1 MCSVEGATD
10 HHMRQLA
17 KRRRRGDLYT
27 AQEGNFK
34 ETEQG
39 RQRSFC
45 RSSCCSSCSCSSSYP
60 AASAGP
66 APIDPFFHVHD
77 AVRRHLSQ
85 LLYRD
90 EAANGDWSARI
101 ARLESACQD
110 RDQGGLKSEA
120 RETNNVT
127 ITINVCIRASIS
139 IRTNIS
145 TASAP
150 APAPDST
157 PTSASA
163 SVSASASHQHRH
175 QHKHQHQHQQQQQ
188 QQPHP

>member
-39 RQRSFC
+39 R
-45 RSSCCSSCSCSSSYP
+45 
-60 AASAGP
+60 SAGP
-66 APIDPFFHVHD
+66 APIDPFFHVDD

-110 RDQGGLKSEA
+110 RDQGGLKCIGLKTKENHHHRRRRHHHHRRRHHHHHHCHHHCHWGSH
-120 RETNNVT
+120 RRKSPRHHLS
-127 ITINVCIRASIS
+127 VCRG
-139 IRTNIS
+139 
-145 TASAP
+145 
-150 APAPDST
+150 T
-157 PTSASA
+157 PFT
-163 SVSASASHQHRH
+163 
-175 QHKHQHQHQQQQQ
+175 
-188 QQPHP
+188 PL

>member
-1 MCSVEGATD
+1 MPGRWSRAMMKSLQNAEGEVKS
-10 HHMRQLA
+10 L
-17 KRRRRGDLYT
+17 GT
-27 AQEGNFK
+27 A
-34 ETEQG
+34 
-39 RQRSFC
+39 R
-45 RSSCCSSCSCSSSYP
+45 
-60 AASAGP
+60 
-66 APIDPFFHVHD
+66 DPFFHVDD

-127 ITINVCIRASIS
+127 ITINVWIRASIS

-175 QHKHQHQHQQQQQ
+175 
-188 QQPHP
+188 

>member
-39 RQRSFC
+39 R
-45 RSSCCSSCSCSSSYP
+45 
-60 AASAGP
+60 SAGP
-66 APIDPFFHVHD
+66 APIDPFFHVDD